1 LGGNNRTHEES
12 GICKKEPRGDEIGS
26 SRIGFRMRWRLL
38 STTGSV
44 LSKEFGTMN
53 LRWGVRIRWNNCR
66 LEMVL
71 NGKREDFL

>member
-1 LGGNNRTHEES
+1 MQERAQSSEA
-12 GICKKEPRGDEIGS
+12 RGDEIGS

-53 LRWGVRIRWNNCR
+53 LRWGLGLDGITAGWRWY
-66 LEMVL
+66 
-71 NGKREDFL
+71 